1 VLWGADGVWGNGGG
15 AERAQAQG
23 RGRGRGQDGR
33 RRRIDLLK
41 IDVEGDELEVL
52 RGIAPDDWP
61 LIEQIALEVHDRE
74 GRLGKVEALLRQQG
88 YAVRTEA
95 QRSQVR
101 RLRIYFVAEP
111 FLKLSWLFQPDI
123 RTF

>member
-1 VLWGADGVWGNGGG
+1 VLWGADSVWSNGGR
-15 AERAQAQG
+15 AEQAPAQG